1 MNFSKYY
8 KKSISYCLFH
18 YNNLYLSIINIKLNI
33 YIIISYFNYLDE
45 ICTFYIFI

>member
-18 YNNLYLSIINIKLNI
+18 YNNLYLSIINIKLN
-33 YIIISYFNYLDE
+33 NYLDE